1 MNELMAGATAM
12 GSLVIAL
19 FFLRFWRSSGDR
31 LFLYFAL
38 SFLVQAGHR
47 VYAALVM
54 AHDAHEENP
63 LHYAIRLLAYALII
77 WAVLEKN
84 WPKRKRQ
91 AGAAARAEQADRS

>member
-31 LFLYFAL
+31 FFLYFAL

-47 VYAALVM
+47 VYAALAM
-54 AHDAHEENP
+54 ARDAHQENP
-63 LHYAIRLLAYALII
+63 LHYAIRLLAYALIM
-77 WAVLEKN
+77 WAVLDKN
-84 WPKRKRQ
+84 WPRRQPQ
-91 AGAAARAEQADRS
+91 AGIAAQAEPAERS